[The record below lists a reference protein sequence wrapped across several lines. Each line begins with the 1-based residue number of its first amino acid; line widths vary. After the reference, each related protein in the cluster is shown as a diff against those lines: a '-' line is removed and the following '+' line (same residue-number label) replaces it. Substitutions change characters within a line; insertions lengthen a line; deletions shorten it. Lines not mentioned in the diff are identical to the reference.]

1 MSKPGNLGQNADT
14 GGDDH
19 ARRVQRSETGSART
33 SRWTSA
39 QGWCGVLQTQVSN
52 RRATAVRRAGGRFH
66 PGRRETAGERCPA
79 IAPRGW
85 MRQFRARSSTMAESR
100 NCYVPLRP
108 AITGS
113 QTAPIHLTP
122 ASSRIRR
129 SPRPHKAT
137 NRRSSLHFRLGSN
150 VNSQLMVK
158 KPNKNNDT
166 ILRLRAG

>member
-1 MSKPGNLGQNADT
+1 MPEGYNAAKQGPRELPDGHPHKGGAVFFKPK
-14 GGDDH
+14 
-19 ARRVQRSETGSART
+19 S
-33 SRWTSA
+33 
-39 QGWCGVLQTQVSN
+39 
-52 RRATAVRRAGGRFH
+52 ATAAQPPSADPVEEFH

-85 MRQFRARSSTMAESR
+85 MRQFRARSSAMAESR